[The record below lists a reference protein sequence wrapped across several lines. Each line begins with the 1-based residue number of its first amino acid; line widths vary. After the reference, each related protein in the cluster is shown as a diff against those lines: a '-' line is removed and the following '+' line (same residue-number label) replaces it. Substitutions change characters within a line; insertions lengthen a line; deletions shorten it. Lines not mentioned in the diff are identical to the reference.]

1 MDDLHYLHA
10 CVATWDTRAGA
21 HVSVWYAPL
30 WDYYLYD
37 AYGASGAWVESAQ
50 GYETIESVLR
60 DAQRAVARAST
71 R

>member
-1 MDDLHYLHA
+1 MNEHYLHA

-37 AYGASGAWVESAQ
+37 TYAPSGAWVESAQ

-60 DAQRAVARAST
+60 DAQRAVARASA

>member
-1 MDDLHYLHA
+1 MNDHWLHV
-10 CVATWDTRAGA
+10 CVDTWDTRAGA

-37 AYGASGAWVESAQ
+37 TYAPSGAWVESAQ

>member
-1 MDDLHYLHA
+1 MDQHWLHV
-10 CVATWDTRAGA
+10 CVDTWDTRAGA

-30 WDYYLYD
+30 WQYYLYD
-37 AYGASGAWVESAQ
+37 VYAPSGAWTESAQ
-50 GYETIESVLR
+50 GYETLDSALL